1 MNQVE
6 TAECLVVCNRLP
18 QLQPAVDGRA
28 VPAGGGG

>member
-1 MNQVE
+1 MNQVG
-6 TAECLVVCNRLP
+6 TAECSVACNRLP